1 MNITGGGSLS
11 DLTALDDDKIQDN
24 HVSSN
29 MGPSDSGHRRGRRG
43 ATMAVTT
50 QSQVG
55 QVANPMMVKSGK
67 RGGRPGTPGNNRLAQ
82 KVKNASALPQLPPI
96 VTRSELSLLFV
107 CLLFFFILMCIM
119 IVMAC
124 SMHAQCNAT
133 LVSWRKLGSKM
144 A

>member
-29 MGPSDSGHRRGRRG
+29 MGPSDSVHRRGRRG

-55 QVANPMMVKSGK
+55 RVASPMVVKSSK
-67 RGGRPGTPGNNRLAQ
+67 RGGRPGTPGNNRLSQ
-82 KVKNASALPQLPPI
+82 KVKNTPALPQLPPI
-96 VTRSELSLLFV
+96 VTRSELLLFIYLFV
-107 CLLFFFILMCIM
+107 CLFVC
-119 IVMAC
+119 
-124 SMHAQCNAT
+124 
-133 LVSWRKLGSKM
+133 
-144 A
+144 